1 MTARARPGGLVI
13 RTAGMA
19 ISHERREFATN
30 CQQCQKL
37 TNNPIAHG
45 EAIFGSTND
54 IQMPGLIDIEARHAA
69 FRVMTGSMRLRA
81 AVAVLSAITEVMDP
95 MMLPF
100 AGTADSCGGIGH
112 GFDKTE

>member
-1 MTARARPGGLVI
+1 
-13 RTAGMA
+13 MA
-19 ISHERREFATN
+19 MSHERREFATN
-30 CQQCQKL
+30 CQECQKL

-45 EAIFGSTND
+45 EAISGSTNN

-69 FRVMTGSMRLRA
+69 FRVRTESLQLRA

-100 AGTADSCGGIGH
+100 AGTADARGGIGH
-112 GFDKTE
+112 GFDQTE